1 MERGTEP
8 GADEYVLTWRSMIA
22 ATTGGHMKKPIYP
35 LDLTKSTE
43 ELKKLTEKEA
53 QKAHHIELLRN
64 RYKEEKRRSRTHRLI
79 ERGAILESILPDAE
93 SYSNEQ
99 IKHILRVAFS
109 SLPVNLKG
117 AFFHDDTDEEL

>member
-1 MERGTEP
+1 MNEETKLIIIESDYERALAERE
-8 GADEYVLTWRSMIA
+8 AIEA
-22 ATTGGHMKKPIYP
+22 
-35 LDLTKSTE
+35 

-53 QKAHHIELLRN
+53 QKAHRIELLRN
-64 RYKEEKRRSRTHRLI
+64 RYEEEKRRSRTHRLI

-109 SLPVNLKG
+109 SLPANLKG

>member
-1 MERGTEP
+1 MNEEAKLINIESDFEKALAERETIE
-8 GADEYVLTWRSMIA
+8 A
-22 ATTGGHMKKPIYP
+22 
-35 LDLTKSTE
+35 

-93 SYSNEQ
+93 SYSNDE

-109 SLPVNLKG
+109 NLLVNLKG
-117 AFFHDDTDEEL
+117 AYFHDITEE

>member
-1 MERGTEP
+1 MNEEAKLINIESDYERALVERE
-8 GADEYVLTWRSMIA
+8 AIEA
-22 ATTGGHMKKPIYP
+22 
-35 LDLTKSTE
+35 
-43 ELKKLTEKEA
+43 ELKKLTEKET
-53 QKAHHIELLRN
+53 QKAHRIELLRN

-93 SYSNEQ
+93 SYSNDQ

-117 AFFHDDTDEEL
+117 AISHDDTDE

>member
-1 MERGTEP
+1 MNEEAKLINIESDFEKALAERETIE
-8 GADEYVLTWRSMIA
+8 A
-22 ATTGGHMKKPIYP
+22 
-35 LDLTKSTE
+35 

-93 SYSNEQ
+93 SYSNDQ

-109 SLPVNLKG
+109 SLPVDMKG
-117 AFFHDDTDEEL
+117 AYFHDNTDE

>member
-1 MERGTEP
+1 MNEEAKLINIESDYER
-8 GADEYVLTWRSMIA
+8 VLAEREAIEA
-22 ATTGGHMKKPIYP
+22 
-35 LDLTKSTE
+35 
-43 ELKKLTEKEA
+43 ELKKLTEKET
-53 QKAHHIELLRN
+53 QKAHYIELLRN

-79 ERGAILESILPDAE
+79 ERGAILESVIPDAE
-93 SYSNEQ
+93 SYSNNQ

>member
-1 MERGTEP
+1 MNEEARLINIESDYERALAERE
-8 GADEYVLTWRSMIA
+8 AIEA
-22 ATTGGHMKKPIYP
+22 
-35 LDLTKSTE
+35 
-43 ELKKLTEKEA
+43 ELKKLTEKET
-53 QKAHHIELLRN
+53 QKAHRIELLRN

-93 SYSNEQ
+93 SYSNDE
-99 IKHILRVAFS
+99 IKHILNVALS